1 MPEIRDVKL
10 NEISIP
16 PVRSIFTGPP
26 QAIPNSPPVTVT
38 IGSPIVDIPGCVEFN
53 PNGPGL
59 VDSDPAGNRVL
70 CDGNV
75 PSFNPIEYEPNQA
88 IMSGPPEPI
97 PSYDETSKPS
107 IIPEIPTLDIPSGAP
122 PDTAIV
128 DKKEE
133 KSIEV
138 VEDPTFVEQY
148 LPSAQEVTATVI
160 IAATAASAAV
170 FGKPIA
176 DFLLKLIKPTVRKVI
191 QKVKD
196 KVGVTPEVLSVRE
209 RRQLQRNLRK

>member
-1 MPEIRDVKL
+1 MPEIRDVKI
-10 NEISIP
+10 NEIGIP

-70 CDGNV
+70 CEGNV

-97 PSYDETSKPS
+97 PSHDETSKPS
-107 IIPEIPTLDIPSGAP
+107 IIPAIPTLYIPSGAP

-128 DKKEE
+128 DKEEE

-148 LPSAQEVTATVI
+148 LPSAQEVTTTVI

-209 RRQLQRNLRK
+209 RRQLQRDLRK

>member
-1 MPEIRDVKL
+1 MPEIRDVKI
-10 NEISIP
+10 NEIGIP

-97 PSYDETSKPS
+97 PSYDETSKPLTTPP
-107 IIPEIPTLDIPSGAP
+107 ILDIPSGAP
-122 PDTAIV
+122 PSTAIV
-128 DKKEE
+128 DKEEE

-148 LPSAQEVTATVI
+148 LPSAQEVTTTVI

-209 RRQLQRNLRK
+209 RRQLQRDLRK

>member
-97 PSYDETSKPS
+97 PSYDETSKPLTTPP
-107 IIPEIPTLDIPSGAP
+107 ILDIPSGAP

-148 LPSAQEVTATVI
+148 LPSAQEVTTTVT
-160 IAATAASAAV
+160 IAVAAASAAV

-209 RRQLQRNLRK
+209 RRQLQRDLRK

>member
-70 CDGNV
+70 CDGNI

-97 PSYDETSKPS
+97 PSYDETSKPLTTPP
-107 IIPEIPTLDIPSGAP
+107 ILDIPSGAP

-148 LPSAQEVTATVI
+148 LPSAQEVTTTVI

-209 RRQLQRNLRK
+209 RRQLQRDLRK

>member
-97 PSYDETSKPS
+97 PSYDETSKPLTTPP
-107 IIPEIPTLDIPSGAP
+107 ILDIPSGAP

-128 DKKEE
+128 DKEE
-133 KSIEV
+133 GKSIEV

-148 LPSAQEVTATVI
+148 LPSAQEVTMTVT
-160 IAATAASAAV
+160 IAVAAASAAV

-176 DFLLKLIKPTVRKVI
+176 EFLLKLIKPTVKKVI

-196 KVGVTPEVLSVRE
+196 KIGVTPEVLSVRE
-209 RRQLQRNLRK
+209 RRQLQRDLRK

>member
-1 MPEIRDVKL
+1 MPEIRDIKI

-97 PSYDETSKPS
+97 PSHDEISKPS
-107 IIPEIPTLDIPSGAP
+107 IIPEIPIPSGTPPAP
-122 PDTAIV
+122 AIV

-148 LPSAQEVTATVI
+148 LPSTEEVITTVI

-209 RRQLQRNLRK
+209 RRQLQRDLRK